1 MEWGIFIANLLEDLR
16 DRLNELTEDEQIL
29 ARGEILKISQQ
40 LDKLICE
47 EYSK

>member
-29 ARGEILKISQQ
+29 DRGEILKISQQ
-40 LDKLICE
+40 LDKLIYE